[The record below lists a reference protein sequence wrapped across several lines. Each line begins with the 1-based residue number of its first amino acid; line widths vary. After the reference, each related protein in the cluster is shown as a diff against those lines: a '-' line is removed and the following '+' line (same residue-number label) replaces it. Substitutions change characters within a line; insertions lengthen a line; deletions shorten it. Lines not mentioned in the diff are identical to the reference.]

1 MGSGGVEGERS
12 PMDEKQMLEKLDRI
26 KDIPTLPSIVFELNR
41 LLQDPDTSVARISQ
55 TIEKDQAMAL
65 KILKLVNSAFYGFKS
80 KVSDIRSAVIM
91 LGFNAVRN
99 AIVSVSV
106 IEAFAKKIKI
116 QDFDITD
123 FWKHSLAV
131 AVTSKSISY
140 KTRINSP
147 DNCFVGGLLH
157 DVGKVIMAQ
166 YFQDLFAGVWNA
178 SRQQAIAFHE
188 AEKNRVPADH
198 AVIGA
203 HLASR
208 WQLPQGLTEGI
219 RWHHDYQPAA
229 QNCEFTLIIHLAN
242 VIVNSYDQNP
252 DCVIEIT
259 ALHPDA
265 RKLVMGAL
273 QNIGDFYT
281 NIAEEIESAYAFF
294 LSAAS

>member
-1 MGSGGVEGERS
+1 MGGGGVEGERS
-12 PMDEKQMLEKLDRI
+12 LMDEKQMVEKLDRI
-26 KDIPTLPSIVFELNR
+26 KEIPTLPSIVFVLNR

-106 IEAFAKKIKI
+106 IEAFAKKIKLK
-116 QDFDITD
+116 DFDITD

-166 YFQDLFAGVWNA
+166 YFQDLFASVWNA
-178 SRQQAIAFHE
+178 SRQEAVAFHE
-188 AEKNRVPADH
+188 AERQRVPANH

-208 WQLPQGLTEGI
+208 WQLPQGLTEAI
-219 RWHHDYQPAA
+219 RWHHDYQPSS
-229 QNCEFTLIIHLAN
+229 QNADFSLIIYLSN
-242 VIVNSYDQNP
+242 IIVNSYNQNP
-252 DCVIEIT
+252 DCVIDIS

-265 RKLVMGAL
+265 RKLIMGAL

-281 NIAEEIESAYAFF
+281 NIAEEIDAAYAFF
-294 LSAAS
+294 LSAKS